1 MERTQD
7 FDVPAE
13 ELWEAVTDPEQMGW
27 LGDEISLDVRPGG
40 TGRIT
45 DDGETREVRVDTVDT
60 GRHLSFRWWPE
71 GDEDMASRV
80 DLIVVPRPPGSRLVV
95 RETLPVPV
103 AAAGAGTP
111 RTQNQ
116 TQTQTRAGAAPEL
129 TAWDRRFV
137 VLGLATMSPLA
148 MAGSSARARG

>member
-27 LGDEISLDVRPGG
+27 LGDEVSLDVRPGG
-40 TGRIT
+40 TGLVI
-45 DDGETREVRVDTVDT
+45 DDGETREVRVDTVDD
-60 GRHLSFRWWPE
+60 GRRLSFRWWPE

-80 DLIVVPRPPGSRLVV
+80 DLIVIPRPPGSRLVV
-95 RETLPVPV
+95 RETLPVPT
-103 AAAGAGTP
+103 GATGRQP
-111 RTQNQ
+111 AS
-116 TQTQTRAGAAPEL
+116 RARALTATAHEP

-137 VLGLATMSPLA
+137 ILGLATMHPRA
-148 MAGSSARARG
+148 MAAAAGPRG

>member
-27 LGDEISLDVRPGG
+27 LGDEVSLDVRPGG
-40 TGRIT
+40 TGLVI
-45 DDGETREVRVDTVDT
+45 DDGETREVRVDTVDD
-60 GRHLSFRWWPE
+60 GRRLSFRWWPE

-80 DLIVVPRPPGSRLVV
+80 DLIVIPRPPGSRLVV

-103 AAAGAGTP
+103 AATGRQPAAQAPAQAQALTAAGTSTEP
-111 RTQNQ
+111 
-116 TQTQTRAGAAPEL
+116 

-137 VLGLATMSPLA
+137 ILGLATMHPLA
-148 MAGSSARARG
+148 VVAAGPRG

>member
-40 TGRIT
+40 TGRII
-45 DDGETREVRVDTVDT
+45 DDGEIREVRVDTVDDP
-60 GRHLSFRWWPE
+60 GRRLSFRWWPE

-80 DLIVVPRPPGSRLVV
+80 DLIVVPHPPGSRLVV
-95 RETLPVPV
+95 RETVPVPV
-103 AAAGAGTP
+103 TATERATAPQALAGTA
-111 RTQNQ
+111 T
-116 TQTQTRAGAAPEL
+116 EL

-137 VLGLATMSPLA
+137 VLGLATLSPLA
-148 MAGSSARARG
+148 MAASSARA

>member
-45 DDGETREVRVDTVDT
+45 DDGEIREIRVDTVDDP
-60 GRHLSFRWWPE
+60 GHRLSFRWWPE

-103 AAAGAGTP
+103 AAAGPSTP
-111 RTQNQ
+111 E
-116 TQTQTRAGAAPEL
+116 TRAPAGGAHEL

-137 VLGLATMSPLA
+137 VLGLATMSPMA
-148 MAGSSARARG
+148 MAGASARARG

>member
-13 ELWEAVTDPEQMGW
+13 ELWEAVTDPGQMGW
-27 LGDEISLDVRPGG
+27 LGDEIALDVRPGG

-45 DDGETREVRVDTVDT
+45 DDGEIREVRVDTVD
-60 GRHLSFRWWPE
+60 GPGHRLSFRWWPE

-103 AAAGAGTP
+103 ATARPATA
-111 RTQNQ
+111 QA
-116 TQTQTRAGAAPEL
+116 RALASAAPEP

-137 VLGLATMSPLA
+137 VLGLATMSPLV
-148 MAGSSARARG
+148 MAGVSSARARG

>member
-27 LGDEISLDVRPGG
+27 LGEEVSLDVRPGG
-40 TGRIT
+40 TGLVV
-45 DDGETREVRVDTVDT
+45 DDGETREVRVDTVDD
-60 GRHLSFRWWPE
+60 GRRLSFRWWPE

-80 DLIVVPRPPGSRLVV
+80 DLIVIPRPPGSRLVV
-95 RETLPVPV
+95 RETLPLPV
-103 AAAGAGTP
+103 ATAGRATAPQALAATAGEP
-111 RTQNQ
+111 
-116 TQTQTRAGAAPEL
+116 

-137 VLGLATMSPLA
+137 VLGLATLRPLA
-148 MAGSSARARG
+148 HASTGPRG

>member
-13 ELWEAVTDPEQMGW
+13 ELWEAVTNPEQMGW

-45 DDGETREVRVDTVDT
+45 DDGEIREVRVDTVDDP
-60 GRHLSFRWWPE
+60 GHRLSFHWWPE

-80 DLIVVPRPPGSRLVV
+80 DLIVIPRPPGSRLVV
-95 RETLPVPV
+95 RETVPVPV
-103 AAAGAGTP
+103 AATERATAP
-111 RTQNQ
+111 QAL
-116 TQTQTRAGAAPEL
+116 AGAAPEL

-137 VLGLATMSPLA
+137 VLGLATLSPLA

>member
-27 LGDEISLDVRPGG
+27 LGDEITLDVRPGG

-45 DDGETREVRVDTVDT
+45 DDGETREVRVDTVDA
-60 GRHLSFRWWPE
+60 GHHLSFHWWPE

-95 RETLPVPV
+95 RETLPDPV
-103 AAAGAGTP
+103 ATGGPAGRP
-111 RTQNQ
+111 
-116 TQTQTRAGAAPEL
+116 TRAAATIEP
-129 TAWDRRFV
+129 TAWDRRIV
-137 VLGLATMSPLA
+137 VLGLATMKPLA
-148 MAGSSARARG
+148 GVAAGSRC

>member
-27 LGDEISLDVRPGG
+27 LGDEVSLDVRPGG

-45 DDGETREVRVDTVDT
+45 DDGETREVRVDTVDA

-103 AAAGAGTP
+103 AAIGAGG
-111 RTQNQ
+111 QAEA
-116 TQTQTRAGAAPEL
+116 RALATSGGEP
-129 TAWDRRFV
+129 TGWDHRLV
-137 VLGLATMSPLA
+137 ILGLATLPPLA
-148 MAGSSARARG
+148 LAAAGGRC

>member
-7 FDVPAE
+7 FDVPAD
-13 ELWEAVTDPEQMGW
+13 ELWEAMTDPEQMGW
-27 LGDEISLDVRPGG
+27 LGDEVSLDVRPGG

-45 DDGETREVRVDTVDT
+45 DDGETRQVRVDTVDAGHRLT
-60 GRHLSFRWWPE
+60 FRWWPE

-103 AAAGAGTP
+103 AA
-111 RTQNQ
+111 
-116 TQTQTRAGAAPEL
+116 TRQSAAPQALASAPEL

-137 VLGLATMSPLA
+137 VLGLATLSSLA
-148 MAGSSARARG
+148 MAGSSARAGG

>member
-13 ELWEAVTDPEQMGW
+13 ELWEAVTNPDHMGW
-27 LGDEISLDVRPGG
+27 LGDEVSLDVRPGG
-40 TGRIT
+40 TGVVV
-45 DDGETREVRVDTVDT
+45 DDGETREIQVDTVDD

-80 DLIVVPRPPGSRLVV
+80 DLTVIPRPPGSRLMV
-95 RETLPVPV
+95 RETLPLPVGVAGRQLAPRDQVPS
-103 AAAGAGTP
+103 AETATGG
-111 RTQNQ
+111 
-116 TQTQTRAGAAPEL
+116 EI

-137 VLGLATMSPLA
+137 ILGLATMPPTA
-148 MAGSSARARG
+148 VGAAAGPRG